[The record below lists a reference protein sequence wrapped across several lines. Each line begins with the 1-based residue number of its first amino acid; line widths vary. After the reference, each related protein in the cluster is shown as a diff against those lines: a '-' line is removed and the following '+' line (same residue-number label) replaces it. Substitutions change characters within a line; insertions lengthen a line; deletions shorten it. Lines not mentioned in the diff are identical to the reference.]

1 VSNRDKWRPYMPKTP
16 VRAFDPAIKAHRMV
30 NHVPVERRYFASTPE
45 GIIWEYR
52 LPPEPITPEPTA

>member
-1 VSNRDKWRPYMPKTP
+1 MPKTP